1 MSYTGKNI
9 DLSKYDK
16 YGKNVELSKVEV
28 QLSLVDDLNKYKNSF
43 EKGAKQADKAALD
56 ALSALA
62 DSTNALES
70 AVKTAEAVVK
80 VSKDLGLEQG
90 VKIGQD
96 SLKQFNTT
104 LSQHRKAI
112 DAARELRNLVK

>member
-1 MSYTGKNI
+1 MNTLKAVLKHLNKE
-9 DLSKYDK
+9 D
-16 YGKNVELSKVEV
+16 NVELSSEKVE
-28 QLSLVDDLNKYKNSF
+28 LGLIDDLEKHKREF
-43 EKGAKQADKAALD
+43 VKGAKQADKAALD

-62 DSTNALES
+62 DSTKALEDG
-70 AVKTAEAVVK
+70 VKMAEAVIRA
-80 VSKDLGLEQG
+80 SKDLGLDQG

-96 SLKQFNTT
+96 TLKQFNTT

>member
-1 MSYTGKNI
+1 MSYTGKAI